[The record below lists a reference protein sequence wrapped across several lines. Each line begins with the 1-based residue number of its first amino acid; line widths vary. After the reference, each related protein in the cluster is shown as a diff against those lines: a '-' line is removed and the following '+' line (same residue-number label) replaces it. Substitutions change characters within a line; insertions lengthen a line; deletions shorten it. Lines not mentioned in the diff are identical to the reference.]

1 VSQGPPAEDHAEHWP
16 VHESEPIWDGAA
28 PFSVR
33 RDVLSAPSA
42 PQERFA
48 RIVVEHPGA
57 VVVLALDDDDRALV
71 LQQYRHAAGTRF
83 VELPAGL
90 LDVDAE
96 DPLVAAQRE
105 LREEALLVA
114 GQWEHLLSTYP
125 SPGITSERIETYLAR
140 GLSTAADRGDFEPE
154 HEEADMTLSWVPV
167 DELLAGVLAGRLTDG
182 PLGQAVMAY
191 SLRAR

>member
-1 VSQGPPAEDHAEHWP
+1 
-16 VHESEPIWDGAA
+16 
-28 PFSVR
+28 
-33 RDVLSAPSA
+33 
-42 PQERFA
+42 
-48 RIVVEHPGA
+48 
-57 VVVLALDDDDRALV
+57 
-71 LQQYRHAAGTRF
+71 

-125 SPGITSERIETYLAR
+125 SPGITSERIEMYLAR